1 MPSKLSVRVERM
13 TPEGQGLA
21 RTPEGKVVFVPY
33 AAPGDLAEVEL
44 TRSKD
49 GWSQGRLSA
58 VREPG
63 PGRIEPPCPLHFKP
77 GKPLACGGCDWQHLA
92 APVQLEA
99 KRELV
104 RDCLFRIARLR
115 EPAVEPVTPSPEPW
129 RYRNKVLVPFGLDG
143 DRVVAG
149 FYAPGSHRIV
159 DFEDCLVQPELSV
172 RLTLAVKE
180 LARRMKWPIYDE
192 RMGRGWL
199 RHLYVRV
206 NRESRALAALVTRT
220 PEFRG
225 EEEFTGEIRSRF
237 PEVVGLFQNVQPERT
252 PVVLGPRWRRL
263 WGADR
268 LEERLGSLKLRVAPA
283 SFLQVN
289 TPASELLYGLV
300 TEFLTLDG
308 WRPELALDL
317 YSGVGSIALWIAP
330 RAGRVLGVEESRPA
344 VADAWENARLNGVRN
359 ARFLAGGVETQLAA
373 VRRELANAAEGSAAA
388 VLDPPRAGCEKA
400 VLKAL
405 NAPSVRRIVYVSCNP
420 ATFARDAERL
430 GKGRWRLKRVR
441 PVDLFPQTSH
451 VEVVG
456 LFERCQALT

>member
-1 MPSKLSVRVERM
+1 MSSEQSPLRVRVERM
-13 TPEGQGLA
+13 TPEGQGLGRA
-21 RTPEGKVVFVPY
+21 PGGKVVFVPY
-33 AAPGDLAEVEL
+33 TAPGDLVEVEL
-44 TRSKD
+44 ARSKQ
-49 GWSQGRLSA
+49 GWAQGRLKA
-58 VREPG
+58 VREAG
-63 PGRIEPPCPLHFKP
+63 PGRIEPPCPLHFRP

-92 APVQLEA
+92 ASAQLEA

-115 EPAVEPVTPSPEPW
+115 EPVVEPVVPSPDPW
-129 RYRNKVLVPFGLDG
+129 RYRNKVLVPFGLEG
-143 DRVVAG
+143 ERVVAG

-180 LARRMKWPIYDE
+180 LARRGKWTVYDE
-192 RMGRGWL
+192 RQGRGWL

-206 NRESRALAALVTRT
+206 NREGRALAALVTRT
-220 PEFRG
+220 SEFRG
-225 EEEFTGEIRSRF
+225 EEEFVAEVRSRF
-237 PEVVGLFQNVQPERT
+237 PEVVGLFQNTQPERT

-263 WGADR
+263 WGAER
-268 LEERLGSLKLRVAPA
+268 LEERLGSLTLRVAPE

-289 TPASELLYGLV
+289 TPASELLYGLA
-300 TEFLTLDG
+300 TEFLTQGG

-330 RAGRVLGVEESRPA
+330 SAGRVLGVEESRAA
-344 VADAWENARLNGVRN
+344 VADAWENARSNGVRN
-359 ARFLAGGVETQLAA
+359 VRFVAGGVETQLGL
-373 VRRELANAAEGSAAA
+373 VRRELGNAAEGSAAA

-405 NAPSVRRIVYVSCNP
+405 NAPSVRRVVYVSCNP
-420 ATFARDAERL
+420 ATFARDADRL

-456 LFERCQALT
+456 LFERG